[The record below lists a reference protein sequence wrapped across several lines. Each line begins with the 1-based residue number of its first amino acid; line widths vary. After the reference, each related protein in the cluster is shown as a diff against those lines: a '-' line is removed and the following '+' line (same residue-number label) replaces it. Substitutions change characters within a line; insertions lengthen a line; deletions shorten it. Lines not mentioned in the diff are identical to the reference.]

1 MGNPRTVS
9 KAKSNRKTY
18 DQLNIRIRK
27 DGANEITLEEIQ
39 EAALLCNE
47 SINSFVLTAI
57 KERAAQLRGW

>member
-9 KAKSNRKTY
+9 KTKSNRKVY

-27 DGANEITLEEIQ
+27 DGNDEITLDEIR

-47 SINSFVLTAI
+47 SINSFVLIAI